1 MEHFVRPNNIS
12 VKINNKLGKVW
23 YYITDSTVSYLTIIY
38 KLEDD
43 NKLDCVYCFPQQN
56 PDFHILFEALNSKN
70 SSLTFNFHD

>member
-1 MEHFVRPNNIS
+1 MEHFVWPNNIS

-43 NKLDCVYCFPQQN
+43 NKLDCVYCFPQ
-56 PDFHILFEALNSKN
+56 
-70 SSLTFNFHD
+70 